1 MAACGTT
8 ALRASNHSRA
18 PFSSSGA
25 QGCSGSDVL
34 TGTFMPA
41 SHHTHTPTHTGT
53 RTRSAGG
60 TRQEQVRA
68 PGAPVLSQDLEHMHK
83 SKTHSLG

>member
-1 MAACGTT
+1 MASCGTT

-41 SHHTHTPTHTGT
+41 SHHTHTRLHTQGPEHAQQEGLGKS
-53 RTRSAGG
+53 RSG
-60 TRQEQVRA
+60 RQ
-68 PGAPVLSQDLEHMHK
+68 GLLC
-83 SKTHSLG
+83 